1 MKTIERVLN
10 GQAVTLVTNN
20 SFEVSVEENAP
31 EVLELLKS
39 REVVKWNSHG
49 CAIVKD
55 DNGMSVVCKP
65 ALFGATHSSN
75 ASESSGPKVSA
86 KTPEVPEAL
95 LDEILAMKGTS
106 AEMKNWAQEIKDRW
120 TELHKKEEE
129 AKQKK
134 FETIKKLTDGLT
146 KEDMMAI
153 LGLMS

>member
-20 SFEVSVEENAP
+20 SFEVSIEENAP

-55 DNGMSVVCKP
+55 DEGMSIVCKP
-65 ALFGATHSSN
+65 SLFGASRSQN
-75 ASESSGPKVSA
+75 SSESSGPRISSR
-86 KTPEVPEAL
+86 TPEVPEAY

-106 AEMKNWAQEIKDRW
+106 SEMKSWAEEVKSRW
-120 TELHKKEEE
+120 TELHMKEEE
-129 AKQKK
+129 AKAKK
-134 FETIKKLTDGLT
+134 AESIKKLAEGLS
-146 KEDMMAI
+146 KEDIMAL
-153 LGLMS
+153 LGL